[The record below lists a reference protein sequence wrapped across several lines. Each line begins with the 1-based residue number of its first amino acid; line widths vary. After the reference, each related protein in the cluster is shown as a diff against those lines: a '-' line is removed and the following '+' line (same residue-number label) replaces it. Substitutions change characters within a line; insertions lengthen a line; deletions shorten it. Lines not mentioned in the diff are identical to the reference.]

1 MIRRIEMTK
10 TIRRATE
17 KYIFC
22 TTILAIF
29 AVCVWAI
36 SLQAQTRE
44 GQDGQQPGKT
54 AQYVYW
60 TNSNNGTIGRATTTG
75 TGVNEDFITTGEG
88 VGGGGLTVDTNYIY
102 WTGANG
108 GSATNIGRA
117 NLDGSGVND
126 TFITGASNPC
136 GVAVSATNIYWAG

>member
-1 MIRRIEMTK
+1 MNK
-10 TIRRATE
+10 TIQRTTG
-17 KYIFC
+17 KPIFGA
-22 TTILAIF
+22 TILAVF
-29 AVCVWAI
+29 VLCASAV

-44 GQDGQQPGKT
+44 GQEGVKPGKA

-88 VGGGGLTVDTNYIY
+88 VGGAGLTVDTNYIY

-126 TFITGASNPC
+126 TFITGATNPC
-136 GVAVSATNIYWAG
+136 GVAVSATNIY